1 MNSRSHVVQICGIL
15 ALVVLLAGCGAFGS
29 AGDDSDRDPYGVDNT
44 TSPELLPGL
53 TENEVTNHRALLE
66 NHAETLSN
74 RSYMLEQTTTR
85 TYPNG
90 TVSYTLTETMAVE
103 ADGTARVELTEGMAD
118 EADDTALV
126 EHRFGEGW
134 GTEEEVLTNFAVNRS
149 DEEPPTFYRQAR
161 TKYHF
166 TAFESVERGM
176 SAMDNISISTK
187 AEGKTRYI
195 LESAESSP
203 YQYENASLHMVVNE
217 EGYVESYRFAYEEL
231 VDSEMMTVVMEVT
244 IDRVDEEITVERPE
258 WVSEAREYF
267 DEQNGAS
274 TDDE

>member
-1 MNSRSHVVQICGIL
+1 MNNRTHVVQLCGIV
-15 ALVVLLAGCGAFGS
+15 ALVVLLAGCGTFGS
-29 AGDDSDRDPYGVDNT
+29 VGDDSDRDPYGVDNT

-74 RSYMLEQTTTR
+74 RSYTLEQTTTR

-90 TVSYTLTETMAVE
+90 TVSYKLTETMAVK

-118 EADDTALV
+118 EADDTTLV
-126 EHRFGEGW
+126 EHRVGEVW
-134 GTEEEVLTNFAVNRS
+134 GTEKEVLTNTAVNRS
-149 DEEPPTFYRQAR
+149 DEEPPAFYRQAR
-161 TKYHF
+161 TKNHF
-166 TAFESVERGM
+166 TAFESMERGV
-176 SAMDNISISTK
+176 SAMDNISVATES
-187 AEGKTRYI
+187 EGETRYV

-203 YQYENASLHMVVNE
+203 YQYDNASLYMVVNE
-217 EGYVESYRFAYEEL
+217 DGYVESYRFVYEEL
-231 VDSEMMTVVMEVT
+231 VGNETMTIVTEVT
-244 IDRVDEEITVERPE
+244 IDRVDEEILVERPE

-274 TDDE
+274 SDDE